1 VKGIVEPSDPRVALA
16 GRRGRVVEIL
26 IVLVLLQAVFVI
38 AIWSSVSTFFA
49 RGRLRGMQEATQEI
63 IRGVHS
69 HYEVAGEAIPA
80 GVAKAIDA
88 VKAATAGASYNKK
101 IHRYHT
107 HLWVFGDAIGEACW
121 RRGYD
126 VCKRTMTPKQDI
138 ILVELS
144 LKELLH
150 LTWLAHLG
158 FNHMMPNYR
167 GFESYRFTGD
177 EDARGGTRAIERLE
191 AAIPAEHRPFDDA
204 AAQAGSRRKLITEWW
219 SPKLMSA

>member
-1 VKGIVEPSDPRVALA
+1 VDILVVLA
-16 GRRGRVVEIL
+16 
-26 IVLVLLQAVFVI
+26 LLQVLFLI
-38 AIWSSVSTFFA
+38 AIWSSVSTFYA
-49 RGRLRGMQEATQEI
+49 RGRLRGMQEATEEI
-63 IRGVHS
+63 VRGVNS
-69 HYEVAGEAIPA
+69 HYEVAGEPIPPS
-80 GVAKAIDA
+80 VVKAIGA
-88 VKAATAGASYNKK
+88 VKAATSGASYNRK
-101 IHRYHT
+101 IYRYHA
-107 HLWVFGDAIGEACW
+107 HLWIFGDAIGEACW

-126 VCKRTMTPKQDI
+126 VCKRAMTRKQDI

-191 AAIPAEHRPFDDA
+191 AAIPAEHRPFDDPS
-204 AAQAGSRRKLITEWW
+204 AQAGGRRKLIAEWW
-219 SPKLMSA
+219 SPRLISA

>member
-1 VKGIVEPSDPRVALA
+1 MDILVVLA
-16 GRRGRVVEIL
+16 
-26 IVLVLLQAVFVI
+26 LLQLLFVL
-38 AIWSSVSTFFA
+38 AILSSVRTFFA

-63 IRGVHS
+63 VRGVHS
-69 HYEVAGEAIPA
+69 HYEVAGEAVPA
-80 GVAKAIDA
+80 HVAKAIEA
-88 VKAATAGASYNKK
+88 VKAVTSGATYNRK

-121 RRGYD
+121 RRGYE
-126 VCKRTMTPKQDI
+126 VCKRAMTPKPDV

-191 AAIPAEHRPFDDA
+191 AAIPAEHRPFDDLTA
-204 AAQAGSRRKLITEWW
+204 PAGSRRKLITEWW
-219 SPKLMSA
+219 SPRLMSA

>member
-1 VKGIVEPSDPRVALA
+1 
-16 GRRGRVVEIL
+16 
-26 IVLVLLQAVFVI
+26 
-38 AIWSSVSTFFA
+38 
-49 RGRLRGMQEATQEI
+49 
-63 IRGVHS
+63 
-69 HYEVAGEAIPA
+69 
-80 GVAKAIDA
+80 
-88 VKAATAGASYNKK
+88 
-101 IHRYHT
+101 
-107 HLWVFGDAIGEACW
+107 
-121 RRGYD
+121 
-126 VCKRTMTPKQDI
+126 MTPKQDI

-167 GFESYRFTGD
+167 GFEAYRFTGD

-191 AAIPAEHRPFDDA
+191 AAIPAEHRPFDDP

>member
-1 VKGIVEPSDPRVALA
+1 VD
-16 GRRGRVVEIL
+16 IL
-26 IVLVLLQAVFVI
+26 IVLALLQLFLVA
-38 AIWSSVSTFFA
+38 AIWSSVRTFFA

-63 IRGVHS
+63 VRGVQS

-80 GVAKAIDA
+80 SVAKAIGA
-88 VKAATAGASYNKK
+88 VKAATSGASYNRK
-101 IHRYHT
+101 IYRYHA

-126 VCKRTMTPKQDI
+126 VCKRAMTPRQDI

-167 GFESYRFTGD
+167 GFESFRFTGD
-177 EDARGGTRAIERLE
+177 EDARGGARAIERLE
-191 AAIPAEHRPFDDA
+191 AAVPPQHRPLEDA
-204 AAQAGSRRKLITEWW
+204 AAPADGRRKLITDWW
-219 SPKLMSA
+219 SPRLRTA

>member
-1 VKGIVEPSDPRVALA
+1 MRSADRNGGA
-16 GRRGRVVEIL
+16 GDRVVDIL
-26 IVLVLLQAVFVI
+26 IVLTLLQLFFVA
-38 AIWSSVSTFFA
+38 AIWSSVRTFFA

-63 IRGVHS
+63 VRGVQS
-69 HYEVAGEAIPA
+69 HYEIAGEAIPA

-88 VKAATAGASYNKK
+88 VTAVTSGASYNRK
-101 IHRYHT
+101 IYRYHA
-107 HLWVFGDAIGEACW
+107 HLWVFGDAVGEACW
-121 RRGYD
+121 RRGYE
-126 VCKRTMTPKQDI
+126 VCKRAMTPRQDI

-177 EDARGGTRAIERLE
+177 EDARGGARAVERLE
-191 AAIPAEHRPFDDA
+191 AAVPAEHRPFEDS
-204 AAQAGSRRKLITEWW
+204 AAQADGRRKLITEWW
-219 SPKLMSA
+219 SPRLRTA